1 MKMVKSV
8 SNLEEILKS
17 NAIEIRDKFV
27 GIPGSPLY
35 FYMDRLNA
43 SGISK

>member
-17 NAIEIRDKFV
+17 NAIEIGDKFV
-27 GIPGSPLY
+27 GMLGSPLY
-35 FYMDRLNA
+35 FYMDKPNA